1 MEDAFQR
8 LAMLTN
14 EESLTAAARTLELA
28 SNIDENVTEM
38 KTVLDTVA
46 VGVEENNKVT
56 RRIDRHVTEL
66 RDINLDIVEDVL
78 DVKED
83 TRSIKKD
90 VKAARRGA

>member
-1 MEDAFQR
+1 
-8 LAMLTN
+8 MLTN

-38 KTVLDTVA
+38 KTVIGTVA
-46 VGVEENNKVT
+46 VNVEENNKVT
-56 RRIDRHVTEL
+56 RRIDHSVAEL

>member
-1 MEDAFQR
+1 M
-8 LAMLTN
+8 AMLTN

-46 VGVEENNKVT
+46 VGVEGTNKVA
-56 RRIDRHVTEL
+56 RRIDRRVTEL
-66 RDINLDIVEDVL
+66 RDINLDIAEDVL
-78 DVKED
+78 DVKGD

>member
-1 MEDAFQR
+1 VEDAFQR

-46 VGVEENNKVT
+46 VDVGETNKVT
-56 RRIDRHVTEL
+56 RRIDRGVAEL
-66 RDINLDIVEDVL
+66 REINLDIGEDVL
-78 DVKED
+78 GVKED

-90 VKAARRGA
+90 VRAARRGA

>member
-1 MEDAFQR
+1 
-8 LAMLTN
+8 MLTN

-46 VGVEENNKVT
+46 VDVGETNKVT
-56 RRIDRHVTEL
+56 RRIDHGVAEL
-66 RDINLDIVEDVL
+66 REINLDIGEDVL
-78 DVKED
+78 DVKGD
-83 TRSIKKD
+83 TSSIKKD

>member
-1 MEDAFQR
+1 
-8 LAMLTN
+8 MLTN

-66 RDINLDIVEDVL
+66 RDINLDIGEDVL

-83 TRSIKKD
+83 ARSIKKD